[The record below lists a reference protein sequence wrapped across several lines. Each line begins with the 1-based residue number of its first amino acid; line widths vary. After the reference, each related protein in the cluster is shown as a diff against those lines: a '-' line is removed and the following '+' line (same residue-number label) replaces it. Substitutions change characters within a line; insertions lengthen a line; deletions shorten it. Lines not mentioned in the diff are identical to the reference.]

1 MTTTPRELP
10 GTTPAPA
17 LDGLTGS
24 TDRAALAAQPVG
36 YWTWVANKAVIRHI
50 QSAMART
57 DVTQP
62 QWWTLNHVAGAPDGL
77 TREEVGDRLRPFIEL
92 GRELTDNAVDHL
104 LARGWLVSGADG
116 RLRLTEAGREAK
128 SRTKD
133 LVTRLRSEIHEGITD
148 EEYAATLTVLQRM
161 IVNVGGIDGTGPR
174 GGPAVKTTLR

>member
-1 MTTTPRELP
+1 MTTTHREL
-10 GTTPAPA
+10 
-17 LDGLTGS
+17 
-24 TDRAALAAQPVG
+24 TDTAALATQPVG
-36 YWTWVANKAVIRHI
+36 YWTWAADKAVIRHI

-62 QWWTLNHVAGAPDGL
+62 EWWTLNHVAGAEDGL

-92 GRELTDNAVDHL
+92 GRELTGHAVDHL
-104 LARGWLVSGADG
+104 LARGWLREGADG

-133 LVTRLRSEIHEGITD
+133 LVTRLRSEIHEGVTD

-161 IVNVGGIDGTGPR
+161 IDNVGGVDGKGSR
-174 GGPAVKTTLR
+174 GGVPVKTTLR